1 MRIIY
6 KNALLAGAIML
17 VLCGA
22 KIAEAQTNMKYAG
35 TLAFSPEGVLFVGD
49 NVTGNI
55 FSYETGAGQAPAAQ
69 TKPLG
74 VNNIDARVAE
84 VLGVDQKNITINGM
98 AVHPV
103 SRDVYLSV
111 SRSFDGGFLPAIVK
125 VNSAG
130 QLTNVDLKTLK
141 SSQYKIPNYPTD
153 ERQFRSRAK
162 DWAVPD
168 ANEYDAKA
176 ELPMRTLA
184 IMGMVFHNGELFVSG
199 ISNQEF
205 ASTLRRIPFPF
216 SGKETASNISI
227 YHIVHARYETRAP
240 ILAMKIM
247 SIDGEDTL
255 VAAYTCSPLVLIP
268 LKELKNGAKVSG
280 KTIGDMGNGQPL
292 QMVPFQLYGQDMLF
306 VTNSARGPQ
315 VIPVKGLNGAK
326 SYTPENVPKGQLYD
340 LSPEFPMGPV
350 GKQIMFTGAPL
361 YTDLLTKD
369 FFVSVLRDARSGDL
383 NLQALP
389 TFLPITLNKI
399 WSEYDFKGGE
409 AKPQQK

>member
-1 MRIIY
+1 MQINY
-6 KNALLAGAIML
+6 QNALLVGAIL
-17 VLCGA
+17 LALLGVKA
-22 KIAEAQTNMKYAG
+22 VAAQTNIKYAG
-35 TLAFSPEGVLFVGD
+35 ALTFSPEGTLFVGD
-49 NVTGNI
+49 NVTGSI
-55 FSYETGAGQAPAAQ
+55 FAFETGAGQPPVANA
-69 TKPLG
+69 KPLG
-74 VNNIDARVAE
+74 INNIDARVAD
-84 VLGVDQKNITINGM
+84 VLGVDKKNITINGM

-103 SRDVYLSV
+103 SREVYLSV
-111 SRSFDGGFLPAIVK
+111 SRSFDGGFLPALVK

-130 QLTNVDLKTLK
+130 QIANVDLKTLK
-141 SSQYKIPNYPTD
+141 SSQYKIQNYPTN
-153 ERQFRSRAK
+153 EQQFRSRAK

-184 IMGMVFHNGELFVSG
+184 IMDMIFYKGELFVSG

-216 SGKETASNISI
+216 SGQETASNIQI
-227 YHIVHARYETRAP
+227 YHISHARYETRAP

-247 SIDGEDTL
+247 PVDGEDTL

-268 LKELKNGAKVSG
+268 LKDLKDGAKVSG

-306 VTNSARGPQ
+306 VTNAARGPM
-315 VIPVKGLNGAK
+315 VISVKGLNGAR

-350 GKQIMFTGAPL
+350 GKQIMFTGASL
-361 YTDLLTKD
+361 YADLLNKD

-399 WSEYDFKGGE
+399 WSEFDFKGGE
-409 AKPQQK
+409 AKPQK